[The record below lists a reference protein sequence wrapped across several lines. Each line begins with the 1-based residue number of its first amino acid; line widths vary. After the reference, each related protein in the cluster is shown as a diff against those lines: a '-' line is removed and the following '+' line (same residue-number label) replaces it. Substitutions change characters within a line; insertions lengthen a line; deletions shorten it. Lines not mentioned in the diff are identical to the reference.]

1 MLQVKYR
8 LESMRQEKN
17 NIEEK
22 LRRTGLRVTP
32 QRRAIWSVFCGGTSA
47 HLTADEVYE
56 RARGELPE
64 LSRAT
69 VYNSLAEL
77 VRAGLVQTVEGF
89 GAVRYDPNLDPDH
102 HHFRCR
108 GCGNLYDVR
117 LQGVEHLQLLGK
129 EGFVVDRQI
138 VLFEGYC
145 PSCSSQ
151 TVK

>member
-1 MLQVKYR
+1 MSEERDVVVER
-8 LESMRQEKN
+8 LRGA
-17 NIEEK
+17 
-22 LRRTGLRVTP
+22 GLRVTP
-32 QRRAIWSVFCGGTSA
+32 QRRAIWSVFRGGASG

-69 VYNSLAEL
+69 VYNSLAEF
-77 VRAGLVQTVEGF
+77 VRAGLLQTVEGV

-129 EGFVVDRQI
+129 EGFVVERKT
-138 VLFEGYC
+138 VLLEGYC
-145 PSCSSQ
+145 SSSHQ
-151 TVK
+151 TV